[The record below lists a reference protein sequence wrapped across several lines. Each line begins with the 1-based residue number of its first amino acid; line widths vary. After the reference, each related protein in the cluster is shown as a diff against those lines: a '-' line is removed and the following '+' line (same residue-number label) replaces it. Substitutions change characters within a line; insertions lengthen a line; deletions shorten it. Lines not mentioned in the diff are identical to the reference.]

1 MKDIKILLVED
12 NFLVSEAVRNILEDE
27 EYYVDVADTGKKA
40 RSFLKKD
47 KYSLA
52 ILDMMLPDTT
62 GQKLLK
68 KWETEYP
75 EMIKIFMTAHGD
87 IPTAVECLKMG
98 AFDFLTKPVK
108 KPLML
113 KTIENGIKQAEMGKQ
128 VKVLT
133 QLSQTQ
139 RDLDNKMSKIIGN
152 SDALQKTLKI
162 LKMVTATDF
171 STLLITGESGT
182 GKGLLAQTIYK
193 TGLRSNKPFIEVN
206 CSALPPNLI
215 ESELF
220 GHTKGA
226 FTDAKQDKM
235 GIFEMADGGTLFL
248 DEIGDMDI
256 NLQSKLLKV
265 LEEQKFRRIGGT
277 KDITVDV
284 AIIAATNQQIEKSVE
299 ENKFRLD
306 LYYRLNVI
314 PINIPPLRNR
324 MDDLPDLAKHFIS
337 FFSRKFGKEIEGF
350 SKEAFDILNSYSWPG
365 NIREFRN
372 IVERA
377 SILTT
382 EKIISDPDILFPSGM
397 NKKFKI

>member
-1 MKDIKILLVED
+1 MKNTKILLVED
-12 NFLVSEAVRNILEDE
+12 NFLVSEAVKDILEDE
-27 EYYVDVADTGKKA
+27 QYYVDVADNGKKA
-40 RSFLKKD
+40 NALLKKE
-47 KYSLA
+47 KYSLV

-68 KWETEYP
+68 KWGPEYP
-75 EMIKIFMTAHGD
+75 EMTKIFMTAHGD

-98 AFDFLTKPVK
+98 AFDFLTKPVNK
-108 KPLML
+108 NLML

-128 VKVLT
+128 VKILT
-133 QLSQTQ
+133 QLSQ

-152 SDALQKTLKI
+152 SDALNKTLKI
-162 LKMVTATDF
+162 LKMVTASDF

-182 GKGLLAQTIYK
+182 GKGLLAHTIHK
-193 TGLRSNKPFIEVN
+193 TGQRSGKPFVEVN

-220 GHTKGA
+220 GHKRGA
-226 FTDAKQDKM
+226 FTDAKSDKM
-235 GIFEMADGGTLFL
+235 GLFEMANGGTLFL

-265 LEEQKFRRIGGT
+265 LEDQRFRRIGDT

-284 AIIAATNQQIEKSVE
+284 AIIAATNQQIEQCVE
-299 ENKFRLD
+299 EQKFRLD

-314 PINIPPLRNR
+314 PINVPPLRER
-324 MDDLPDLAKHFIS
+324 MEDIPELAEHFLA
-337 FFSRKFGKEIEGF
+337 FFSRKFGKEIKGF
-350 SKEAFDILNSYSWPG
+350 SEETFKILKSYSWPG

-377 SILTT
+377 CILTSD
-382 EKIISDPDILFPSGM
+382 KIISDPDTLFPTGI
-397 NKKFKI
+397 NKKFTL